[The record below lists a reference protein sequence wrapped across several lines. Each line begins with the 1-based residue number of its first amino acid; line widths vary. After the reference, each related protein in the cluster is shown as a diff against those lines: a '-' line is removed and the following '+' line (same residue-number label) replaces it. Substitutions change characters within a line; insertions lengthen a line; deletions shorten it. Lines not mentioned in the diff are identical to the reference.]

1 MTHINR
7 WFKVEGVGL
16 RQVLPSPKIKHHLE
30 VLILQELLVEDSG
43 IYVCIMNNTAGAE
56 RIEVNLTVRSALDTL
71 VAPAQQTIDLNQAAV
86 FNCEVTGYP
95 QQTVYWTRNG
105 EALQLDGKRHVS
117 APNGTLKI
125 FAVQEGDEG
134 SYQCVAENDNDMS
147 LASGSLLLGGKY
159 CIEYV
164 Q

>member
-1 MTHINR
+1 M
-7 WFKVEGVGL
+7 EGVGL

-71 VAPAQQTIDLNQAAV
+71 VAPSQQTIDLNQAAV

-105 EALQLDGKRHVS
+105 EALQVNKFLNSLRF
-117 APNGTLKI
+117 ACTL
-125 FAVQEGDEG
+125 G
-134 SYQCVAENDNDMS
+134 
-147 LASGSLLLGGKY
+147 LLPHKAK
-159 CIEYV
+159 
-164 Q
+164 